1 MKVSVI
7 GTGYVGL
14 VTGTCLASL
23 GHHVICADSCQ
34 EKIDGLIQGEI
45 PFWEHGLEKLV
56 EDGLSKGTLTF
67 TTDLAL
73 AIRSSD
79 LILLCVGTPSLYN
92 GEANLSSLWSVISQ
106 VEKYSEGRKFLVVK
120 STVPIG
126 IGDEIEYKLQQK
138 EHAPYVIDVISNP
151 EFLREGSGIHD
162 FFNPDRIIIGSHS
175 PESRNVME
183 TLYDGIM
190 APLFYCQRKEA
201 EMIKYAS
208 NSFLAMKISYIN
220 MIASLC
226 EQVETDVT
234 IVAEGMGSD
243 SRIGSAF
250 LQAGLGYGGSC
261 FPKDLS
267 AFWNQAL
274 DRGEE
279 FPLLA
284 ATQWINQQQ
293 PIKVVEKIQN
303 NLGYSLKGIK
313 IALLGLTFKPMTD
326 DIREAPSLSL
336 SRLLL
341 KEGADIQAYDPFVR
355 DYPIKEVQLFPD
367 LYEAVAN
374 CDVVVFVTE
383 WPSFRHILWDEV
395 AKQMKGNLLIDGRNI
410 FPLNDMKNIVD
421 IYGFIYDSIGRPLI
435 SRSSYED

>member
-23 GHHVICADSCQ
+23 GHHVICADSSQ
-34 EKIDGLIQGEI
+34 EKIDGLNQGEM

-56 EDGLSKGTLTF
+56 EEGVSKSSLTF

-79 LILLCVGTPSLYN
+79 VILLCVGTPSLPN
-92 GEANLSSLWSVISQ
+92 GEADLSSLWSVVSQ
-106 VEKYSEGRKFLVVK
+106 VEKYSEGRKFLVIK

-126 IGDEIEYKLQQK
+126 IGDEVAYKLQQR
-138 EHAPYVIDVISNP
+138 EHVPYVIDVISNP
-151 EFLREGSGIHD
+151 EFLREGRGIHD

-183 TLYDGIM
+183 TLYEGVM
-190 APLFYCQRKEA
+190 APLLFCERKSA

-208 NSFLAMKISYIN
+208 NGFLAMKISYIN
-220 MIASLC
+220 MIAALC
-226 EQVETDVT
+226 EKVKTDVT
-234 IVAEGMGSD
+234 TVAKGMGTD

-250 LQAGLGYGGSC
+250 LEAGLGYGGSC

-274 DRGEE
+274 DWGEE

-293 PIKVVEKIQN
+293 PLRVAEKIQKH
-303 NLGYSLKGIK
+303 LGYSLLGKK
-313 IALLGLTFKPMTD
+313 IALLGLSFKPMTD

-341 KEGADIQAYDPFVR
+341 KEGAKLQAYDPFIR
-355 DYPIKEVQLFPD
+355 DYPIKEVQLYPD
-367 LYEAVAN
+367 LYEALSD
-374 CDVVVFVTE
+374 CDAMVFVTE
-383 WPSFRHILWDEV
+383 WPSFRHILWEQV
-395 AKQMKGNLLIDGRNI
+395 AKQMKGNLIIDGRNI
-410 FPLNDMKNIVD
+410 FSLEDMKNIVS
-421 IYGFIYDSIGRPLI
+421 IYGLTYDSMGRPCI
-435 SRSSYED
+435 SRQHNED

>member
-14 VTGTCLASL
+14 VTGTCLASM
-23 GHHVICADSCQ
+23 GHHVICADSSQ
-34 EKIDGLIQGEI
+34 EKIDGLNQGEM

-56 EDGLSKGTLTF
+56 EEGFSRGTLIF

-73 AIRSSD
+73 AIQSSD
-79 LILLCVGTPSLYN
+79 MIFLCVGTPSLPN
-92 GEANLSSLWSVISQ
+92 GEGDLSNLWSVVSQ
-106 VEKYSEGRKFLVVK
+106 VEKYSEGRKFLVIK

-126 IGDEIEYKLQQK
+126 TGDEVAYKLQQK

-151 EFLREGSGIHD
+151 EFLREGRGIHD
-162 FFNPDRIIIGSHS
+162 FFNPDRIVIGSHS
-175 PESRNVME
+175 SESRNVME
-183 TLYDGIM
+183 TLYEGVM
-190 APLFYCQRKEA
+190 APIHFCERKSA

-208 NSFLAMKISYIN
+208 NGFLAMKISYIN
-220 MIASLC
+220 MIANLC
-226 EQVETDVT
+226 EKMEIDVT
-234 IVAEGMGSD
+234 TVAKGIGED

-250 LQAGLGYGGSC
+250 LEAGLGYGGSC

-267 AFWNQAL
+267 AFWKQAL
-274 DRGEE
+274 DWGEE

-293 PIKVVEKIQN
+293 PMKVAEKIQKH
-303 NLGYSLKGIK
+303 LGYSLLGKK

-341 KEGADIQAYDPFVR
+341 KEGAKLQAYDPFVR
-355 DYPIKEVQLFPD
+355 DYPIHEVQLYSDP
-367 LYEAVAN
+367 YEAIRD
-374 CDVVVFVTE
+374 CDAMVFVTE
-383 WPSFRHILWDEV
+383 WPSFRHILWEKV
-395 AKQMKGNLLIDGRNI
+395 AQELKGNLIIDGRNI
-410 FPLNDMKNIVD
+410 FSHEDMKNLVKT
-421 IYGFIYDSIGRPLI
+421 YGLNYDSIGRPFL
-435 SRSSYED
+435 SGPQNED